1 MTDEQLQKARELKS
15 DQKAKLECIQRAK
28 EYVEA
33 LNIGNDDGRG
43 WWVKHLP
50 EFAGAMYTI
59 GVALVKMTEEDLK
72 SRYDKEFSEI

>member
-1 MTDEQLQKARELKS
+1 MTDEQLRKARELKR
-15 DQKAKLECIQRAK
+15 DQKAKLECIQQAK
-28 EYVEA
+28 DYVEA
-33 LNIGNDDGRG
+33 FNIDGDGRG
-43 WWVKHLP
+43 WWVKHIP